1 LGSARG
7 GFAEEPPKSWF
18 QLITINAFASTS
30 YTWNFNDPLSKTNQ
44 LRAFD
49 VDHNSI
55 RIDAAELVVQKAVAN
70 PGEFGVR
77 FDVTFGSVAHIA
89 AARGLFR
96 DPATGIAGDIDLQQ
110 AFASYIIPVGHGLR
124 FDLGKFVTPVGYELI
139 EGYDGYNDVYS
150 RSWLFAYGPYTH
162 TGFKLTYPFSD
173 KIAATVMLANGWD
186 NVVDNNAAKSF
197 GVTLAITPSPKLSV
211 YLNYLGGPERDNDN
225 TSWRSLAD
233 LVAVYKPFSRFSI
246 ALNIDYGRE
255 QNGIPPPPPTLPM
268 TPDPM
273 PPAAAAIV
281 QTPDAQWAMIDL
293 YLRLQ
298 LTRRFA
304 LSARGEIFWDVDG
317 NRTGT
322 AQRLISGTIT
332 PELRLTD
339 AFLMRA
345 EFRIDG
351 SDQRVFED
359 NGGNKTN
366 HYQPTLAI
374 NGLYVF

>member
-1 LGSARG
+1 
-7 GFAEEPPKSWF
+7 
-18 QLITINAFASTS
+18 
-30 YTWNFNDPLSKTNQ
+30 
-44 LRAFD
+44 
-49 VDHNSI
+49 
-55 RIDAAELVVQKAVAN
+55 
-70 PGEFGVR
+70 
-77 FDVTFGSVAHIA
+77 
-89 AARGLFR
+89 
-96 DPATGIAGDIDLQQ
+96 
-110 AFASYIIPVGHGLR
+110 
-124 FDLGKFVTPVGYELI
+124 
-139 EGYDGYNDVYS
+139 
-150 RSWLFAYGPYTH
+150 
-162 TGFKLTYPFSD
+162 
-173 KIAATVMLANGWD
+173 
-186 NVVDNNAAKSF
+186 
-197 GVTLAITPSPKLSV
+197 
-211 YLNYLGGPERDNDN
+211 
-225 TSWRSLAD
+225 
-233 LVAVYKPFSRFSI
+233 
-246 ALNIDYGRE
+246 
-255 QNGIPPPPPTLPM
+255 M